1 MLRKLLD
8 SPWPYFAGAAVLLVL
23 AIASQFRIAGP
34 SRPKGS
40 PEEIAALRD
49 RKDLNVIFILV
60 DTLRADRLGAY
71 GYQRPTSP
79 EIDALAST
87 GILFRHVYSQSSWTK
102 TSMAS
107 LWTGT
112 YPARNG
118 ILRYD
123 HALPEEA
130 VLPAETLR
138 QAGFRTAGIWRNGW
152 LAPNFGFQQGFE
164 FYLNP
169 KPGRSR
175 AQLQRSHPSP
185 ASLSGTDEDVAD
197 SASAFLES
205 YGRERFFLYLHYMD
219 LHQYVFD
226 DTAPDLGNDYS
237 GAYDKSIR
245 WIDRLVGSLVT
256 DLGERGLLDRTL
268 IVLAS
273 DHGEAFREHGFE
285 GHARDLHSEVAE
297 VPFVILLP
305 FELRPGIV
313 VDERVANA
321 DIWPTLLDL
330 LGLPPLPGADG
341 KSLMP
346 LIERAAGL
354 RADAPADLVSRP
366 IYSQLDQVWGAPQ
379 KKPDPLVAV
388 TDGNL
393 RFFLPVARP
402 NRATLYDTSTDP
414 KELNDL
420 HAQRADDVARL
431 RGLADGYLEN
441 SEIPWGKVPTKV
453 DIDELRLNQL
463 RALGYVIQ
471 K

>member
-8 SPWPYFAGAAVLLVL
+8 SPWLYFAGAALLL
-23 AIASQFRIAGP
+23 ALAVASQFRVVGP
-34 SRPKGS
+34 SRSEGS
-40 PEEIAALRD
+40 AQDIAGLRE
-49 RKDLNVIFILV
+49 RKDLNVVFLLV

-71 GYQRPTSP
+71 GYPRPTSP
-79 EIDALAST
+79 EIDALART
-87 GILFRHVYSQSSWTK
+87 GIVFRHVYSQSSWTK

-118 ILRYD
+118 VLRYD
-123 HALPEEA
+123 HALPDEA
-130 VLPAETLR
+130 LLPAEILR
-138 QAGFRTAGIWRNGW
+138 NAGFRTAGIWRNGW
-152 LAPNFGFQQGFE
+152 VAPNFGFYQGFE

-169 KPGRSR
+169 KPGRTR

-185 ASLSGTDEDVAD
+185 ESLSGTDEDVAD
-197 SASAFLES
+197 SAVAFLDS

-226 DTAPDLGNDYS
+226 ESAPDLGNAYS
-237 GAYDKSIR
+237 DAYDKSIR
-245 WIDRLVGSLVT
+245 WIDRVIGALVSE
-256 DLGERGLLDRTL
+256 LGERGLLDRTV

-285 GHARDLHSEVAE
+285 GHARDLHREVAE
-297 VPFVILLP
+297 VPFVIVLP
-305 FELRPGIV
+305 FQLQPGIV
-313 VDERVANA
+313 VEERVANA

-346 LIERAAGL
+346 LVEHAAGI
-354 RADAPADLVSRP
+354 RSEVPAELASRP
-366 IYSQLDQVWGAPQ
+366 IFSQLDQLWGSPQ

-388 TDGNL
+388 TEGNL
-393 RFFLPVARP
+393 RYFLPVQRP
-402 NRATLYDTSTDP
+402 ERATLFDSSTDP
-414 KELNDL
+414 KELSDL
-420 HAQRADDVARL
+420 RAQRAEDAERL
-431 RGLADGYLEN
+431 RKLADGYLGNTE
-441 SEIPWGKVPTKV
+441 SPWGKAPNSV
-453 DIDELRLNQL
+453 DIDEMRLNQL
-463 RALGYVIQ
+463 RALGYVV

>member
-8 SPWPYFAGAAVLLVL
+8 SPWPYFAGAALLVVL

-34 SRPKGS
+34 TRPKGS
-40 PEEIAALRD
+40 AREIAALRE
-49 RKDLNVIFILV
+49 RKDLNVVFLVV

-71 GYQRPTSP
+71 GYPRPTSP

-87 GILFRHVYSQSSWTK
+87 GIVFRHVYSQSSWTK

-118 ILRYD
+118 VLRYD

-130 VLPAETLR
+130 LLPAEILR
-138 QAGFRTAGIWRNGW
+138 NAGFRTAGIWRNGW
-152 LAPNFGFQQGFE
+152 VAPNFGFHQGFE

-169 KPGRSR
+169 KPGRTR

-185 ASLSGTDEDVAD
+185 DSLAGTDEDVAD
-197 SASAFLES
+197 SAFAFLES

-226 DTAPDLGNDYS
+226 DTASDLGNTYS
-237 GAYDKSIR
+237 DAYDKSIR
-245 WIDRLVGSLVT
+245 WIDRLIGALVT
-256 DLGERGLLDRTL
+256 ELGEQGLLDRTL
-268 IVLAS
+268 IVLTS

-285 GHARDLHSEVAE
+285 GHARDLHSEVAG
-297 VPFVILLP
+297 VPFLIVLP
-305 FELRPGIV
+305 FQLKPGIV
-313 VDERVANA
+313 VQEPVANA
-321 DIWPTLLDL
+321 DVWPTLLDL

-346 LIERAAGL
+346 LIEHAAGIT
-354 RADAPADLVSRP
+354 AEVPAELALRP
-366 IYSQLDQVWGAPQ
+366 IYSQLDQRWGNPQ

-402 NRATLYDTSTDP
+402 ERASLFDSSTDP

-420 HAQRADDVARL
+420 HAQRAEDVARL
-431 RGLADGYLEN
+431 RKLADGYLGN
-441 SEIPWGKVPTKV
+441 SEIPWGKAPDKV

-471 K
+471 

>member
-8 SPWPYFAGAAVLLVL
+8 SPWPYFAGAALLLVL
-23 AIASQFRIAGP
+23 AIATQFRFAGP

-40 PEEIAALRD
+40 AQEIASLRE
-49 RKDLNVIFILV
+49 RKDLNVIFVLV

-118 ILRYD
+118 VLRYD

-130 VLPAETLR
+130 LLPAEIFR
-138 QAGFRTAGIWRNGW
+138 NAGYRTAGIWRNGW
-152 LAPNFGFQQGFE
+152 VAPNFGFQQGFE

-169 KPGRSR
+169 KPGRAR
-175 AQLQRSHPSP
+175 AQIQRKHP
-185 ASLSGTDEDVAD
+185 AEGSLSGTDEDIAD
-197 SASAFLES
+197 SAAEFLDS

-226 DTAPDLGNDYS
+226 DSAPDLGNAYS
-237 GAYDKSIR
+237 DAYDKSIR
-245 WIDRLVGSLVT
+245 WIDRLVGALVT
-256 DLGERGLLDRTL
+256 NLGERGLLERTL
-268 IVLAS
+268 IVIAA

-285 GHARDLHSEVAE
+285 GHARNLYREVAE
-297 VPFVILLP
+297 VPWVIVLP
-305 FELRPGIV
+305 FQLQPGIV
-313 VDERVANA
+313 VEERVANA

-346 LIERAAGL
+346 LIEHSAGIT
-354 RADAPADLVSRP
+354 AEAPAELVSRP
-366 IYSQLDQVWGAPQ
+366 IYAQLDQLWGNP
-379 KKPDPLVAV
+379 KRKPDVLVGV

-393 RFFLPVARP
+393 RYFLPVESP
-402 NRATLYDTSTDP
+402 ERATLYDDSTDP
-414 KELNDL
+414 KELNDV
-420 HAQRADDVARL
+420 HAQRSEDAARL
-431 RGLADGYLEN
+431 RKLADGYLGNTE
-441 SEIPWGKVPTKV
+441 SPWGKQPVKIEV
-453 DIDELRLNQL
+453 DEMRLNQL
-463 RALGYVIQ
+463 RALGYVIR
-471 K
+471 